1 MRFEDYKT
9 LAFERRGKVLTIII
23 NRPESYN
30 SVNGD
35 LHDELATVFSDV
47 ADDPDSDVIVLTGAG
62 KSFCAGGDME
72 WFQSMI
78 DNAAEKGR
86 DVASL
91 QAALDAY
98 EAALVASRPAYE
110 ALGQTFETHS
120 GFDANGKVTD
130 LEQAQATVKEVR
142 EQAKAL
148 KESMGGTFKALREA
162 VKAFRESNKPTQET
176 SLGSDT

>member
-1 MRFEDYKT
+1 MKNVISKFILAGLAVALVLAAIPVTNAYAADETPPAPTAEKLEMVWARQLKMYERMGKAFEDTNAHIAK
-9 LAFERRGKVLTIII
+9 
-23 NRPESYN
+23 
-30 SVNGD
+30 
-35 LHDELATVFSDV
+35 
-47 ADDPDSDVIVLTGAG
+47 
-62 KSFCAGGDME
+62 
-72 WFQSMI
+72 FQSMI